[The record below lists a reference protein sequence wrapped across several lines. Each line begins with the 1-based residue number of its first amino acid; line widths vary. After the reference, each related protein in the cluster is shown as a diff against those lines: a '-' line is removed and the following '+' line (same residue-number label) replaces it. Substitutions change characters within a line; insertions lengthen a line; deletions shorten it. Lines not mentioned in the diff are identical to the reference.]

1 MTQPDPRYLRSREA
15 IQAAVRSI
23 LIEEGPGAISH
34 QRVAEVAGVGRATVY
49 RHWANTDDMVFD
61 LVAENPFRLL
71 SPNLEG
77 PLGDRLTA
85 WLAWLDTHFGSQE
98 NRALILHIVTRAP
111 IDPAA
116 DHLRER
122 RTSDLIHHL
131 GQAVGP
137 DHSWDH
143 LSPEQK
149 RQGLAL
155 LVGPLLFHL
164 LMLNERVPP
173 ATMNRCVSTFLS
185 WLDGLHEKETT
196 A

>member
-15 IQAAVRSI
+15 IKAAVRTI

-49 RHWANTDDMVFD
+49 RHWASTDEMVFS

-71 SPNLEG
+71 SPTLEG
-77 PLGDRLTA
+77 PLDQRLGA
-85 WLAWLDTHFGSQE
+85 WLSWVDTNFSTHES
-98 NRALILHIVTRAP
+98 RATLLHIVTRSP

-122 RTSDLIHHL
+122 RTTELVHHL
-131 GQAVGP
+131 GEAIGP
-137 DHSWDH
+137 DHGWER
-143 LSPEQK
+143 LSPTER
-149 RQGLAL
+149 RQGLSL

-164 LMLNERVPP
+164 LMLNERVPKGSIEQSVSAFLAWLQRQ
-173 ATMNRCVSTFLS
+173 ATKDT
-185 WLDGLHEKETT
+185 HT
-196 A
+196 